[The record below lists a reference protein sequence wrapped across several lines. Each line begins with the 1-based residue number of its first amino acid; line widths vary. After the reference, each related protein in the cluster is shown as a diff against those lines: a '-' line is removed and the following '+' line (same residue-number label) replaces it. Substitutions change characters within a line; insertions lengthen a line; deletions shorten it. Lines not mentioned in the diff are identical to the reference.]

1 MAKGAPP
8 RDGIGPMAKA
18 VLVKVTAAEHA
29 AIKRRAADSGVTMSE
44 LVRALATPRGPR
56 KG

>member
-1 MAKGAPP
+1 MATQP
-8 RDGIGPMAKA
+8 RDGIGPMTKA

-29 AIKRRAADSGVTMSE
+29 AIKSRADAEGCTMSE
-44 LVRALATPRGPR
+44 LVRALATPRGRR